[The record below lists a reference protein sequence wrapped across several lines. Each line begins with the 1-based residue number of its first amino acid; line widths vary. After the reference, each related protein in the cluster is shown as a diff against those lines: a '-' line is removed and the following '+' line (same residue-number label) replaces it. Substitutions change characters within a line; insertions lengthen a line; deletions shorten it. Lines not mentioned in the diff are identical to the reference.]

1 MMSPLSSTMDS
12 HLPNGLL
19 VQFIDDELTP
29 EEAAAA
35 ESHLAQCSSCTY
47 RFAELR
53 RVSSSFDQFVES
65 LCPAFDVADRQEL
78 VSKLD
83 RVNGNHHSRPA
94 TKPVR
99 RVGWWGLAAAA
110 ALTVG
115 VLYLPPAVR
124 PVSGS
129 KTVAPA
135 VKEGTSAAFDI
146 DGETFVSLPFS
157 NPELPVNARRIV
169 QMQVP
174 LSSLAEAGIVLE
186 PVANRVAQPDQSVL
200 ADVLLGLDGQP
211 VAVHVVSFD

>member
-1 MMSPLSSTMDS
+1 MMSPLSSTTDG
-12 HLPNGLL
+12 HLSNSLL
-19 VQFIDDELTP
+19 VQFIDDELSP
-29 EEAAAA
+29 EEATAT
-35 ESHLAQCSSCTY
+35 ENHLAHCSSCTQ

-53 RVSSSFDQFVES
+53 RVSSSFDRFVES
-65 LCPAFDVADRQEL
+65 LCPAFDISERQEL

-83 RVNGNHHSRPA
+83 SVNGSHSSRSAP
-94 TKPVR
+94 KPLR
-99 RVGWWGLAAAA
+99 TLGWWGLAAAA
-110 ALTVG
+110 ALAVG
-115 VLYLPPAVR
+115 VLYLPQTVLPGNRMV
-124 PVSGS
+124 G
-129 KTVAPA
+129 VAPA
-135 VKEGTSAAFDI
+135 IKEVASAAFEI

-174 LSSLAEAGIVLE
+174 VSSLAEAGIIVE